1 MENIDGNQ
9 QSEVFY
15 KYRGVKKS
23 LSAAISFLTDNFLQI
38 VKLSLPYALAFAAI
52 QAALVYIAS
61 DSVLVE
67 VLMGNEGASSISL
80 TTLGIVLVLL
90 VLLLFGVLCLFNGL
104 IYRLIHIYS
113 HDVPLM
119 KYTLKSVWKSSFKYA
134 WKAFK
139 FFMIMFAIAIV
150 ASLLIAAPLLIPG
163 EGMILMGIKVS
174 ISMILIIATIVL
186 SLPLGISMPAVFLEK
201 GKFIHNIIYGYKK
214 GLKIWSKVFCMN
226 LLVSILEFFLMFVLA
241 MPCLAMIS
249 SHHAA
254 TLSILNGDTVNIPST
269 FGFWLV
275 VIVFLTYY
283 LFTFIIWIGPAAFSY
298 LYASVKCDEIEE
310 AKNLYAMNADNYYT

>member
-1 MENIDGNQ
+1 MDNQKENQ
-9 QSEVFY
+9 LSESFY
-15 KYRGVKKS
+15 KYRSVTKS

-61 DSVLVE
+61 DSVLIE

-90 VLLLFGVLCLFNGL
+90 LLLLFGVLCLFNGL

-113 HDVPLM
+113 HDVPLK
-119 KYTLKSVWKSSFKYA
+119 KYTLKAIWKSSLKYA
-134 WKAFK
+134 WKAFL
-139 FFMIMFAIAIV
+139 FFMIMFAFAIV
-150 ASLLIAAPLLIPG
+150 ASLLIAAPFLIPG
-163 EGMILMGIKVS
+163 EGIVLMTIKIA
-174 ISMILIIATIVL
+174 ISMILIIAAIVL

-201 GKFIHNIIYGYKK
+201 GKILRNVIYGYKK
-214 GLKIWSKVFCMN
+214 GLKIWGKVFCMN

-254 TLSILNGDTVNIPST
+254 TMSMLNGDTVNIPST
-269 FGFWLV
+269 FSFWLI

-283 LFTFIIWIGPAAFSY
+283 LYTFIIWIGPAAFSY
-298 LYASVKCDEIEE
+298 LFASVQSDEIEE
-310 AKNLYAMNADNYYT
+310 AKNQYMKNL